1 MTLSALLDKVNFYAG
16 KDKRGKTF
24 KITEFNSLLPTVQDT
39 LYSKELDD
47 LTKGDIMK
55 IPESRLSSTPLRP
68 FKATDNK
75 TVSDGD
81 YQLPEDY
88 VRWISVSAGYREVN
102 IVTENDFNRIRTS
115 VFRRTYTMPIGYFIA
130 TDIQVVPANIGQVQL
145 QYFRKPAV
153 PFYDYCQDS
162 ATLNEV
168 FMPAG
173 SVLKKNDAMVTCL
186 YDSSNNVLQT
196 AVEKTGVTLPY
207 TSLTVELEWEAIYL
221 DNFLLAMLAL
231 VGINIDK
238 AELVQYA
245 EVKIKENG

>member
-1 MTLSALLDKVNFYAG
+1 MPLNALLDKLNYLGG

-24 KITEFNSLLPTVQDT
+24 KIIEFNSLLPTVQDT
-39 LYSKELDD
+39 LFNKELDD
-47 LTKGDIMK
+47 LTKGDVIK

-68 FKATDNK
+68 FKMTENK
-75 TVSDGD
+75 TVDDGS
-81 YQLPEDY
+81 YQLPTDY
-88 VRWISVSAGYREVN
+88 VRWISVSAGFREVN

-130 TDIQVVPANIGQVQL
+130 TDIQIVPTNIGPVQL
-145 QYFRKPAV
+145 QYFRKPTV

-162 ATLNEV
+162 ATLNEI
-168 FMPAG
+168 FMPVG
-173 SVLKKNDAMVTCL
+173 SVLKNNDANVTCL
-186 YDSSNNVLQT
+186 FDSSNNVLQT

-207 TSLTVELEWEAIYL
+207 TSLTVELEWEPIYQ